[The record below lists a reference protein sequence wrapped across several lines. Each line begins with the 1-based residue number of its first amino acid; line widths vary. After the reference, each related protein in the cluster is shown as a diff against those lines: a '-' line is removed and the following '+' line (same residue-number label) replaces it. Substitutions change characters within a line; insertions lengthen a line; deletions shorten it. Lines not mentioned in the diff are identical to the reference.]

1 MAEPEC
7 KIAVILKAKYSS
19 HSTIAG
25 KRQIL
30 SKRIAINGFGRIGRL
45 ATRAAQ
51 AIPDVQIIHIN
62 EVAGDAATAAH
73 LLQFDSVHGRWDVAV
88 EAVADALLVDGQR
101 ISYSSNTALEETPW
115 QQLGVDVVVDCTG
128 KFKTNDSLKT

>member
-1 MAEPEC
+1 M
-7 KIAVILKAKYSS
+7 
-19 HSTIAG
+19 
-25 KRQIL
+25 

-51 AIPDVQIIHIN
+51 AIPDLQMIHIN

-73 LLQFDSVHGRWDVAV
+73 LLKFDSVHGRWDVAV
-88 EAVADALLVDGQR
+88 EAVADALLVDGQH
-101 ISYSSNTALEETPW
+101 ISYSSNTSIEETPW

-128 KFKTNDSLKT
+128 KFKTNDALQTYLQQ